1 MILYTLAH
9 KLADGI
15 GDMGK
20 TEDRKLVE
28 NLRKE
33 LNYHNYCYHV
43 LDNPVIN
50 DSDFDHMMRQLIN
63 LENCNPDLISPDSPT
78 QRVGSP
84 PADGFQRVAHPKPML
99 SLANVF
105 NYEELD
111 AWYQRISR
119 LLGKDSF
126 EIVCEL
132 KIDGL
137 AVELTYE
144 DGVLVRGATRG
155 DGFYG
160 EDVTTN
166 LRTVMSVPLVLF
178 GMPSGQIYV
187 RGEVY
192 MTKESFEKLND
203 EREEKGLSLFANP
216 RNTAAGSLR
225 QLDPSVTALRN
236 LKIHVY
242 SLGHVSGNT
251 MPKTHWSI
259 LEHLGKLGLRISG
272 HNRLCATLTEVKDFI
287 RYWLDEHNTLD
298 YPTDGVVIKIDS
310 IDYQEY
316 LGVVGREP
324 RWAVAYKF
332 PAQQAVT
339 KILDIGINVGRTG
352 SLNPFAVME
361 PIIVGGAT
369 IRMATLHNEE
379 DIQRKDIRVGDW
391 VTVER
396 AGEVIPKIVGPVT
409 SRRTGREQVF
419 KMPKCCPVCGSLIVK
434 IHDEAV
440 HRCPNAACPAQ
451 LAELLRHFVSKKAMD
466 IDGVGDQWI
475 KAFLEQDLI
484 TDLGD
489 IYSITKD
496 QLLELERMGEKLAD
510 RILSSIEASKNRPL
524 SRIVFALGIPH
535 IGSEIADL
543 LTGHYPDIGL
553 LRSASR
559 QELEDIPGIGP
570 SISESIWSYFQMESN
585 VEVLNKLEKG
595 GVRLNGLSD
604 RVLGKSTPLF
614 GHTFVL
620 TGTLVSMGR
629 DQAQTMVSDLGGTIS
644 NTVTKKTRYLIVGA
658 NPGSKLNK
666 AKRLGVQILEENQ
679 FLALIEANGE
689 IVD

>member
-1 MILYTLAH
+1 M
-9 KLADGI
+9 DGI

-20 TEDRKLVE
+20 TEDRKLVK

-43 LDNPVIN
+43 LDDPVIN
-50 DSDFDHMMRQLIN
+50 DSDFDHMMSQLIN

-78 QRVGSP
+78 QRVGAP
-84 PADGFQRVAHPKPML
+84 PADGFQRVEHPKPML

-111 AWYQRISR
+111 AWHQRICR
-119 LLGKDSF
+119 LLKRDSF
-126 EIVCEL
+126 NIVCEL

-166 LRTVMSVPLVLF
+166 LRTVKSIPLVLF
-178 GMPSGQIYV
+178 GIPSGKLYV

-192 MTKESFEKLND
+192 MTKDSFQKLNY

-242 SLGHVSGNT
+242 SLGHVSGIT
-251 MPKTHWSI
+251 MPETHWSI
-259 LEHLGKLGLRISG
+259 LEHLGKLGLRISEY
-272 HNRLCATLTEVKDFI
+272 NRLCTTFTEVKDFI
-287 RYWLDEHNTLD
+287 RYWLGQHNKLD

-419 KMPKCCPVCGSLIVK
+419 KMPKSCPVCDSLVVK
-434 IHDEAV
+434 IHNESV

-496 QLLELERMGEKLAD
+496 KLLELERMGEKLAD
-510 RILSSIEASKNRPL
+510 RILASIEASKNRPL
-524 SRIVFALGIPH
+524 SRIVFGLGIPH

-543 LTGHYPDIGL
+543 LIDHYPDIDL
-553 LRSASR
+553 LRAASKE
-559 QELEDIPGIGP
+559 ELEDIPGVGP

-585 VEVLNKLEKG
+585 VKVLNKLRNR
-595 GVRLNGLSD
+595 GVRLNG
-604 RVLGKSTPLF
+604 RPERFLGKPTPLF
-614 GHTFVL
+614 GQTFVL

-629 DQAQTMVSDLGGTIS
+629 DQAQTMISDLGGIIS
-644 NTVTKKTRYLIVGA
+644 NTVTKKTMYLIVGV
-658 NPGSKLNK
+658 NPGSKLDK
-666 AKRLGVQILEENQ
+666 AKRLGVRVLQEDQ
-679 FLALIEANGE
+679 FLALIKANGE
-689 IVD
+689 NVD

>member
-9 KLADGI
+9 KFADGI

-409 SRRTGREQVF
+409 SRRTGSEQVF

-496 QLLELERMGEKLAD
+496 KLLELERMGEKLAD
-510 RILSSIEASKNRPL
+510 RILASIEASKNRPL
-524 SRIVFALGIPH
+524 SRIIFGLGIPH

-543 LTGHYPDIGL
+543 LIDHYPDIDL

-644 NTVTKKTRYLIVGA
+644 NTVTKKTMYLIVGV

-679 FLALIEANGE
+679 FLSLIEANGE